1 MTPSKRLPTMLAALA
16 VATAPLAI
24 APAARAAGDPAAS
37 QIDSFDTALID
48 TMKQG
53 PSLGIKGRYRKLEP
67 VIQRTFDLPKMTQ
80 FAVGAPWKT
89 FTPAQQSAAIEAF
102 GKLTTAS
109 YAHNFNN
116 WGGEKITLDANVQTR
131 GPDKIVSTHLI
142 RTHDA
147 PVNLTY
153 RMQQSGGTWKI
164 IDVYTGSISQLTT
177 RRSDFAASLNSG
189 GAQGLISHL
198 NTLVENQ
205 MK

>member
-1 MTPSKRLPTMLAALA
+1 MTPFKRLPPMLAALGLA
-16 VATAPLAI
+16 LAPLAI
-24 APAARAAGDPAAS
+24 APAAHAASDPAAS
-37 QIDSFDTALID
+37 QIDKLDTALID

-53 PSLGIKGRYRKLEP
+53 PSLGVKGRYRKMEP
-67 VIQRTFDLPKMTQ
+67 VVQQTFDLAKMTQ
-80 FAVGAPWKT
+80 YAVGASWKT

-109 YAHNFNN
+109 YAHNFSS
-116 WGGEKITLDANVQTR
+116 WGGEKITLDDAVQTR

-177 RRSDFAASLNSG
+177 RRSDFAASLASG